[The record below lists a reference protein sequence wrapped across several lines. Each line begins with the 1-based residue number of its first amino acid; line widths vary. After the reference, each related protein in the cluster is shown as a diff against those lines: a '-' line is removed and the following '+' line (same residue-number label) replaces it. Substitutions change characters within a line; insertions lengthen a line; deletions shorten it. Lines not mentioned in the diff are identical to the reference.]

1 MATSV
6 RTHSNTLNVKSNT
19 VRLRTPQKTSDSTDT
34 RLFLTQA
41 LQTTLDMNRILEI
54 FFEQLQSIVPVRG
67 MQYKN
72 AVFKTD
78 FTQGNASPHH
88 VDYRLNLQQEELGEL
103 IFSRTRKF
111 AESEL
116 EVIEGLIGTLIFPLR
131 NAVHYRTALL
141 SALQDPLTG
150 VGNRAGLDK
159 TLDRE
164 ILLAQRHQQHLSLMV
179 IDIDFFK
186 RINDIYGHSVGD
198 EVIKEVANTIGI
210 ATRQTDMIYRYGGEE
225 FLVILNKTNLSD
237 AQVIAE
243 RVRQLVEKLS
253 VKTSTEPATTSV
265 SIGISTLNTMDTKED
280 LFNRADAALYQA
292 KHNGRNRIETAAEIK
307 AQKQN

>member
-6 RTHSNTLNVKSNT
+6 RTHNNTLNVKSNA
-19 VRLRTPQKTSDSTDT
+19 VRLRIPQKTSDSTDT

-72 AVFKTD
+72 DVFKTD
-78 FTQGNASPHH
+78 FLQGNASPHH

-103 IFSRTRKF
+103 TFSRTRKF

-116 EVIEGLIGTLIFPLR
+116 EVIEGLIGSLIFPLR

-150 VGNRAGLDK
+150 VANRAGMDK
-159 TLDRE
+159 TLERE
-164 ILLAQRHQQHLSLMV
+164 ILLAQRYKQPLSLLV
-179 IDIDFFK
+179 IDIDLFK
-186 RINDIYGHSVGD
+186 RINDIYGHSAGD
-198 EVIKEVANTIGI
+198 EVIKEVANSIGI

-225 FLVILNKTNLSD
+225 FLVILNNTNLDD
-237 AQVIAE
+237 AKVIGE
-243 RVRQLVEKLS
+243 RVRDFVEKLS
-253 VKTSTEPATTSV
+253 INTSTNAITTSV
-265 SIGISTLNTMDTKED
+265 SIGISTLNTIDTKD
-280 LFNRADAALYQA
+280 NLFNRADAALYQA
-292 KHNGRNRIETAAEIK
+292 KNNGRNRVEYDVDAK
-307 AQKQN
+307 AQVKV